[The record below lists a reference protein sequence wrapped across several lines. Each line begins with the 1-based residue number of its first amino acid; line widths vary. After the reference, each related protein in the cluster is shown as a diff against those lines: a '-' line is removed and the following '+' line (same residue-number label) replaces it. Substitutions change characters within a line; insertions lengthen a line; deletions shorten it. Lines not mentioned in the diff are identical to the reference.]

1 MSMFLY
7 IQKRESRESTRSRNM
22 KAAPN
27 VYNSESGHNPKP
39 MAGPFDARDQVVRE
53 GRGRTGQSLAKVV
66 DAALNEKSDEVLIT
80 LFQQGERGV
89 FRVLVERYQAR
100 IKNLI
105 YSIFHEPDLI
115 DDLAQEVFIKAYE
128 ALPQFR
134 FHSSFYTWLYRIAVN
149 RSRDELRKRKV
160 RRLFSLHAMA
170 ESTDHEVASKLT
182 VPPKESEVQELV
194 ASALKTLPERYR
206 MVIILKDI
214 DGLSYEEISEVL
226 QCELGTVKS
235 RLFRARAMLRSVLK
249 PLLEE
254 RT

>member
-1 MSMFLY
+1 
-7 IQKRESRESTRSRNM
+7 M
-22 KAAPN
+22 KAAST
-27 VYNSESGHNPKP
+27 VYKNESGQTSKLI
-39 MAGPFDARDQVVRE
+39 AGSPDSTAQVVRE
-53 GRGRTGQSLAKVV
+53 GRSRAGKLLTQVV
-66 DAALNEKSDEVLIT
+66 DAPLNEKSDEVLIT
-80 LFQQGERGV
+80 MFQQGERGV

-105 YSIFHEPDLI
+105 YSIFHEPDVI
-115 DDLAQEVFIKAYE
+115 DDLAQEVFIKACE

-134 FHSSFYTWLYRIAVN
+134 FQSSFYTWLYRIAVN
-149 RSRDELRKRKV
+149 RSRDELRKRKL
-160 RRLFSLHAMA
+160 RRLFSLQTLVDSA
-170 ESTDHEVASKLT
+170 DREVTAKLT
-182 VPPKESEVQELV
+182 VQPKESEVQEIV
-194 ASALKTLPERYR
+194 ASALKSLPERYR

-254 RT
+254 HS